1 MNEWWVITVGAIGGF
16 LLASGLFLAMLQ
28 VHRTRQKG
36 ATERE
41 ALMRENERRLTA
53 LLEKTT
59 ALSEELRAMSRE
71 LMNAQE
77 EERKRISRELHDEI
91 GQLLAAMTL
100 NLELMKKGLRP
111 ADERLLREKIGD
123 TQQLAGE
130 MFGRIRTFLG
140 DLRPAAL
147 DDLGL
152 AAVARRLLSD
162 FSKRSDVRVETS
174 GELDLLDALG
184 HEGRIAVYRLMQ
196 ECLTNVVKH
205 ARASAVRVS
214 VREEDGSLQLEIADD
229 GDGFEPAAVARQ
241 PGRRGMGIL
250 GMRERTDLV
259 GGTFR
264 LEATPGGGTMVRA
277 TIPFPGNGAGAETPN
292 D

>member
-1 MNEWWVITVGAIGGF
+1 MNEWWVITVGAAGGF
-16 LLASGLFLAMLQ
+16 VLASGLFLAMLQ
-28 VHRTRQKG
+28 VHRTRQRG

-41 ALMRENERRLTA
+41 ALMKENERRLTA

-59 ALSEELRAMSRE
+59 TLSEELRAMSRE

-111 ADERLLREKIGD
+111 ADERLLSEKIGD

-130 MFGRIRTFLG
+130 MFGRIRSFLG

-152 AAVARRLLSD
+152 AAVARRLLND
-162 FSKRSDVRVETS
+162 FAKRADVRVETS
-174 GELDLLDALG
+174 GDLDLLNGLG

-205 ARASAVRVS
+205 ARASTVRVS
-214 VREEDGSLQLEIADD
+214 VRAEGHSVRLEIADD
-229 GDGFEPAAVARQ
+229 GDGFEPESAARL

-264 LEATPGGGTMVRA
+264 MEASPGRGTMVEV
-277 TIPFPGNGAGAETPN
+277 ILPLGAEEGRAVAPN